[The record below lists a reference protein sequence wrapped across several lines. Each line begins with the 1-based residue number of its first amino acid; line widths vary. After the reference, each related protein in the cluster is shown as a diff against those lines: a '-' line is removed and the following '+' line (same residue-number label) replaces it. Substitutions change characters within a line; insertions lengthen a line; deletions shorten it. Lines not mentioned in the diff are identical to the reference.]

1 MKLVFNGTIVALE
14 FADSGG
20 SNANVWI
27 NPEITLRIDHEGLQT
42 NYTGLIQSVGNKTA
56 DVNDA
61 LIGLL
66 DAPSVKVTIEPLIG
80 GK

>member
-1 MKLVFNGTIVALE
+1 MSFVFNGIVVDLKLAG
-14 FADSGG
+14 SGG

-27 NPEITLRIDHEGLQT
+27 NPEITLRIDLV
-42 NYTGLIQSVGNKTA
+42 QSVGNKTA

-66 DAPSVKVTIEPLIG
+66 DASSVKVAIESCQP
-80 GK
+80 